1 MFLIAILIF
10 MWVFLLPIFI
20 IGFILAIPFFVTF
33 LPLSL
38 ITGYYVYSSVGPM
51 HSSKIRQVLSN
62 DYTHWFGKIDIDLIN
77 QKNKLICG
85 HPHGIICTF
94 LLFGLHFKPKSKTLV
109 AVAPLLFMVPIIGW
123 MARHLGAIPATYNDI
138 KNALI
143 GGSSVILFPGGVPE
157 IIGHEKGQHYIRR
170 QGFLKIARD
179 TNCDILAVYN
189 KNNYYQQIVGPFYDL
204 RMFIARRYN
213 IPIVIPWLFGW
224 YWTPLPKRIPIEPQS
239 TLFEYNYKETLDI
252 NREKYYTNV
261 LYTIDE

>member
-1 MFLIAILIF
+1 MILIAILIF

-38 ITGYYVYSSVGPM
+38 ITGYYVYTSVGPIQ
-51 HSSKIRQVLSN
+51 SSKIRKFLSN
-62 DYTHWFGKIDIDLIN
+62 DYTHWFGKINIDLIN
-77 QKNKLICG
+77 HNNKLICG
-85 HPHGIICTF
+85 HPHGIICTS
-94 LLFGLHFKPKSKTLV
+94 LLFGLHFKPGSKTLI
-109 AVAPLLFMVPIIGW
+109 AVAPLLFMVPVIGW

-138 KNALI
+138 KQGLVNT
-143 GGSSVILFPGGVPE
+143 SVILFPGGVPE

-189 KNNYYQQIVGPFYDL
+189 SNKYYKQIVGPFYDL

-213 IPIVIPWLFGW
+213 VPITFPWLFGW
-224 YWTPLPKRIPIEPQS
+224 YWTPLPKRLTIEPEC
-239 TLFEYNYKETLDI
+239 TLFTYDYKETLDL
-252 NREKYYTNV
+252 NRDNYYKK
-261 LYTIDE
+261 LYKE

>member
-1 MFLIAILIF
+1 MILIAILIF

-38 ITGYYVYSSVGPM
+38 ITGYYVYTSVGPIQ
-51 HSSKIRQVLSN
+51 SSKIRKFLSN
-62 DYTHWFGKIDIDLIN
+62 DYTHWFGKINIDLIN
-77 QKNKLICG
+77 HNNKLICG
-85 HPHGIICTF
+85 HPHGIICTS
-94 LLFGLHFKPKSKTLV
+94 LLFGLHFKPGSKTLI
-109 AVAPLLFMVPIIGW
+109 AVAPLLFMVPVIGW

-138 KNALI
+138 KQGLVNT
-143 GGSSVILFPGGVPE
+143 SVILFPGGVPE

-189 KNNYYQQIVGPFYDL
+189 SNKYYKQIVGPFYDL

-213 IPIVIPWLFGW
+213 VPITFPWLFGW
-224 YWTPLPKRIPIEPQS
+224 YWTPLPKRIPIEPEC
-239 TLFEYNYKETLDI
+239 TLFSYDHKEKLDLNRENYYKKLYKE
-252 NREKYYTNV
+252 
-261 LYTIDE
+261 